1 MITCFL
7 SDSSRGQWYRLTASF
22 GAYFA
27 VSRCCHMTQLCA
39 SVKNENMISG
49 PDFAQD
55 SEYELQMSVAAV
67 FQEIFSKK
75 TLRNRYLPLDGHT
88 PTSLIIRT
96 DLLLAR

>member
-7 SDSSRGQWYRLTASF
+7 SNSSRGQWYRLTASF

-39 SVKNENMISG
+39 SVKNENVISG

-55 SEYELQMSVAAV
+55 SEYELRMLVAV
-67 FQEIFSKK
+67 VVQEIFSK
-75 TLRNRYLPLDGHT
+75 D
-88 PTSLIIRT
+88 
-96 DLLLAR
+96 